1 MRRTGGGSGG
11 YSHSEVLD
19 SIRRFGDL
27 RVLVVGDL
35 FLDEYIEG
43 EMIEISKEGP
53 MPVIRVDSRTRTP
66 GAAGNLASSIRNLG
80 AQVSVAGIVGGD
92 SNGKDLLSALRAKGI
107 RADGVIIDEG
117 RATLTYSKLRARV
130 ANSPSQEI
138 LRMDVLPREPLS
150 AEEEDAVLE
159 RVEAE
164 SKGVG
169 GIIVLD
175 QIHHLISSRVLR
187 GTVKIARSRK
197 ALLHG
202 SSREHIGSFRGFDL
216 VTPND
221 REASG
226 AVGAGSRDPER
237 IGRAL
242 KELGRH
248 RKVVLT
254 LGEKGLA
261 VFDGAGAAVRC
272 PALAES
278 VADVTGAG
286 DAVSSVALL
295 GNIAGWSAA
304 AIARVSSLGAAI
316 AVEHVGTHHVS
327 REELEAR
334 LSSVAPAGFR
344 NRNEIRAN

>member
-1 MRRTGGGSGG
+1 MPRTAVGSFG
-11 YSHSEVLD
+11 YSSSEILE
-19 SIRRFGDL
+19 SIRGFGDL

-43 EMIEISKEGP
+43 EMFEISKEGP

-80 AQVSVAGIVGGD
+80 ARVSVVGIVGKD
-92 SNGKDLLSALRAKGI
+92 PNASDLLAALGARGI
-107 RADGVIIDEG
+107 RTEGVIADE
-117 RATLTYSKLRARV
+117 RRPTLTYSKLRARV

-138 LRMDVLPREPLS
+138 LRMDVLPRSPLS
-150 AEEEDAVLE
+150 RAEEDAVLE
-159 RVEAE
+159 CIDRE
-164 SKGVG
+164 SKGVR

-175 QIHHLISSRVLR
+175 QIHHLISPRILR
-187 GTVKIARSRK
+187 STVKIARSRK

-202 SSREHIGSFRGFDL
+202 SSRDHIGGFRGFDL
-216 VTPND
+216 ITPND

-226 AVGAGSRDPER
+226 AVGSGIGDPER
-237 IGRAL
+237 LGRAL

-261 VFDGAGAAVRC
+261 VFDGGGAAARC
-272 PALAES
+272 PALAAR

-295 GNIAGWSAA
+295 GNIARWNAA
-304 AIARVSSLGAAI
+304 AIARVSSLAAAI
-316 AVEHVGTHHVS
+316 AVEHIGTHHVS

-334 LSSVAPAGFR
+334 LAS
-344 NRNEIRAN
+344 EIREN